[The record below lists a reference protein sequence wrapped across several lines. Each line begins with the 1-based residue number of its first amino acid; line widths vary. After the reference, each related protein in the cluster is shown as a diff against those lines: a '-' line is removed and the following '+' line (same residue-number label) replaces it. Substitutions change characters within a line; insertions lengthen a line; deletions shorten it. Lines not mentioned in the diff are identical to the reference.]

1 MEQDFVK
8 NSKKFGFGCMRLP
21 MQGGN
26 IDFEECNRM
35 VDAFMKAG
43 FTYFD
48 TAKGYLGGLSEVAVR
63 ECVVKRYPRES
74 FTLTD
79 KLTMNF
85 FNKESDIR
93 KVFEEQLK
101 TCGVSYFDYYLMHA
115 QGKVNCRIISVP

>member
-21 MQGGN
+21 MKDGN

-35 VDAFMKAG
+35 VDAFMEAG

-79 KLTMNF
+79 KLTMNLF
-85 FNKESDIR
+85 EKESDIR
-93 KVFEEQLK
+93 NVFEKQLE
-101 TCGVSYFDYYLMHA
+101 TCGVSYFDACVIL
-115 QGKVNCRIISVP
+115 GTS